1 MQIIEKLDLFLEC
14 FRIRKVGRGR
24 YSDDEQP
31 LEFDLSKSG
40 SLLAFADRNLSSCTG
55 IETAVKMP
63 EESDF
68 TPKPGLLTA
77 VYKRFNVIRLQVLYN
92 YGYIF
97 PHSLELKDYCHIILL
112 NTKNNVKI
120 SCLLQCQQ
128 ESSKT
133 VTDMSRIALLY
144 DRDCKTKW
152 LPPVVR

>member
-1 MQIIEKLDLFLEC
+1 MQIIEKPELFLEC

-24 YSDDEQP
+24 YSDDEKP
-31 LEFDLSKSG
+31 LEFDLSKPG
-40 SLLAFADRNLSSCTG
+40 SLLTFADRNLSSCTG

-63 EESDF
+63 EERDF

-77 VYKRFNVIRLQVLYN
+77 VYKPFNVILLQVLHN

-97 PHSLELKDYCHIILL
+97 PHWPELKDYCHIILL

-128 ESSKT
+128 ESSKI
-133 VTDMSRIALLY
+133 VTD
-144 DRDCKTKW
+144 
-152 LPPVVR
+152 V